1 MEEKILLY
9 DVLDDDGN
17 ILNSQVILENKIG
30 FEIPKNYFFN
40 RENTD
45 LKSNILQI
53 KNNNNYI
60 NISYIKSDEKDYK
73 EKKQIIKEKYKIIED
88 FINYRGQKIIEFEN
102 ENGINVMAYDGTI
115 ISFVNCQCKKYSDEY
130 FDLYYILYS
139 FDSESSGNYDNLYYQ
154 KNSYCIKRNG
164 KYIYDKY
171 NINLLKQ
178 NPTDYLSSF
187 STEMFCQ
194 YLKGKNDY
202 DCEIDNY
209 YVKKDKIYKSIV
221 EKIENYRN
229 DANDDISLMDI
240 IEE

>member
-53 KNNNNYI
+53 KNNNNNYI
-60 NISYIKSDEKDYK
+60 NISYVKSDEKDYK

-102 ENGINVMAYDGTI
+102 G
-115 ISFVNCQCKKYSDEY
+115 
-130 FDLYYILYS
+130 L
-139 FDSESSGNYDNLYYQ
+139 
-154 KNSYCIKRNG
+154 
-164 KYIYDKY
+164 
-171 NINLLKQ
+171 
-178 NPTDYLSSF
+178 
-187 STEMFCQ
+187 
-194 YLKGKNDY
+194 
-202 DCEIDNY
+202 
-209 YVKKDKIYKSIV
+209 
-221 EKIENYRN
+221 
-229 DANDDISLMDI
+229 
-240 IEE
+240 